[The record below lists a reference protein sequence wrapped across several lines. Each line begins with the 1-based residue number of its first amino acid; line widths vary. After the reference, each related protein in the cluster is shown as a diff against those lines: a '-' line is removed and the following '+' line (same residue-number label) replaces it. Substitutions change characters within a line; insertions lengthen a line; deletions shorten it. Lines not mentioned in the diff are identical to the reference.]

1 MVNMSE
7 TGVSTTKFQM
17 DQLPQEIAKIVDK
30 MEVGEI
36 SEPFTMIDQKRG
48 KEVVAMVKL
57 KARIPGHKANVSNDF
72 QILKGIVENHKRNE
86 LIDNWI
92 RQKQKE
98 TYIRIK
104 EGWDDCDFMYDG
116 WIKK

>member
-1 MVNMSE
+1 MVY
-7 TGVSTTKFQM
+7 
-17 DQLPQEIAKIVDK
+17 
-30 MEVGEI
+30 
-36 SEPFTMIDQKRG
+36 
-48 KEVVAMVKL
+48 
-57 KARIPGHKANVSNDF
+57 VSNDF
-72 QILKGIVENHKRNE
+72 QILKGIVENHKRIE

-104 EGWDDCDFMYDG
+104 DGWDDCDFMYDG